1 MRHTSLLLGGLLSTL
16 AFAVQA
22 QSHDHDHHDHHDHGH
37 DHNHASTASLD
48 AHEHGVASLN
58 LVVDGGQLII
68 ELDSPAANIV
78 GFEHMPSTAEDLAAL
93 ADARKQLLQADA
105 LFAIADAA
113 GCALEEA
120 EATSPL
126 FEAEAHAAGHG
137 HQDHA
142 GKHHDHDDEHHA
154 EHAKHGG
161 EGHAEHKHADHA
173 GAHSDIEASFH
184 FDCAN
189 PDAIEQ
195 IEVKLFEVF
204 PGTEKLLL
212 QAITPRGQQGGELT
226 PTQNIIRL

>member
-16 AFAVQA
+16 AFAIQA
-22 QSHDHDHHDHHDHGH
+22 QSHDHDHHGHGDHDQK
-37 DHNHASTASLD
+37 HASTASLD

-58 LVVDGGQLII
+58 LVVDGGQLMI

-78 GFEHMPSTAEDLAAL
+78 GFEHMPGSAEDFAAL
-93 ADARKQLLQADA
+93 ADARKQLLRADA
-105 LFAIADAA
+105 LFAITDAA

-120 EATSPL
+120 EAKSPL
-126 FEAEAHAAGHG
+126 FEADAQATEHEHE
-137 HQDHA
+137 HEHEKHDHA
-142 GKHHDHDDEHHA
+142 EQHHDHEEHHA
-154 EHAKHGG
+154 E
-161 EGHAEHKHADHA
+161 HA

-184 FDCAN
+184 YDCAN

-204 PGTEKLLL
+204 PRTEKLLL

-226 PTQNIIRL
+226 PAQNIIRL